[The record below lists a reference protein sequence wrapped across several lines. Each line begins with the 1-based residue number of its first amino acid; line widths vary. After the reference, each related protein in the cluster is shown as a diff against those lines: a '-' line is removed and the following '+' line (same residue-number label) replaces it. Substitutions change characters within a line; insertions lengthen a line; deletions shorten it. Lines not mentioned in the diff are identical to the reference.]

1 MLPRRFPCFFAAL
14 SVLAL
19 ASCGSNSALAPGGAS
34 VDSEIYDGPVAI
46 AIAPVVDGRSA
57 AYQEV
62 SRLLIQNLIVE
73 SLDRANLYAAVIP
86 LELHGEAHE
95 GELLVQPALAALQ
108 WTSPNQR
115 SGSITM
121 RIRASHAATG
131 RVRLDQVYTGS
142 CRDCKVLPGQPPI
155 AGPLTVMMQ
164 DVIKDLR
171 VRAVR

>member
-1 MLPRRFPCFFAAL
+1 MLPRHVLRFVAAL

-19 ASCGSNSALAPGGAS
+19 PSCGSNSAIAPGVAS
-34 VDSEIYDGPVAI
+34 LDSEIYDGPVAI
-46 AIAPVVDGRSA
+46 ALAPVVDGRSA
-57 AYQEV
+57 PYQEV
-62 SRLLIQNLIVE
+62 SRLWIQNLIAE

-86 LELHGEAHE
+86 LELYGEAHE

-131 RVRLDQVYTGS
+131 RVRLDEVYTGS
-142 CRDCKVLPGQPPI
+142 CRDCKVPPGQPPI
-155 AGPLTVMMQ
+155 AGPLAVMMQ

-171 VRAVR
+171 DRAIR